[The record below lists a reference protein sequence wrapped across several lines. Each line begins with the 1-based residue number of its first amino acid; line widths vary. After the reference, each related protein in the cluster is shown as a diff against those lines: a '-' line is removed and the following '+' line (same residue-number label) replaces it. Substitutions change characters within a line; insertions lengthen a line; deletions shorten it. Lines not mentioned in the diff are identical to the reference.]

1 MANFLGFKQ
10 AFRATYENA
19 ENKAG
24 YVWFVRE
31 SSADTYGDIYV
42 GSRHYGHFGDEA
54 EQISA
59 LSALLGTGFTS
70 AHTVADAIAE
80 LSGVEASGEVVWAI
94 ENEGTYTETEP
105 EAQGAKQYLKLTI
118 GTGDPVYIPLD
129 ELVNLDNYYNKSE
142 ADAKFLTAVTE
153 TDPVFMASPASGI
166 TAEKIAEWDAKV
178 SNIKPDWDAAA
189 GSDAEILNKPTIP
202 DVSNFVTS
210 AQVATQVE
218 AYGYLTGYTETEPA
232 FNGSAASGITANDIA
247 AWNAKSDFSGSY
259 NDLTDQP
266 TIPAAQIQAD
276 WNETDNTSM
285 AYIANKPSI
294 PQAITIDGDDVEE

>member
-42 GSRHYGHFGDEA
+42 GSRHYGHFGNEA

-59 LSALLGTGFTS
+59 LSALIGTGFTS
-70 AHTVADAIAE
+70 AYTVADAINA
-80 LSGVEASGEVVWAI
+80 LQGIDASGEVVWATKS
-94 ENEGTYTETEP
+94 GDVYTETEP
-105 EAQGAKQYLKLTI
+105 EAQGAEQYLKISI
-118 GTGDPVYIPLD
+118 GSSASYIPLD

-142 ADAKFLTAVTE
+142 ADAKFLTGFTE
-153 TDPVFMASPASGI
+153 ADPVFMASPASGI
-166 TAEKIAEWDAKV
+166 TAQQIADWDAKV

-218 AYGYLTGYTETEPA
+218 AYGYLTAYTESDPVFMA
-232 FNGSAASGITANDIA
+232 SAASGIQDSDIA

-259 NDLTDQP
+259 NDLTDKP
-266 TIPAAQIQAD
+266 NIPAAQVQAD
-276 WNETDNTSM
+276 WNEADSTSM
-285 AYIANKPSI
+285 AYIANKPTI
-294 PQAITIDGDDVEE
+294 PQAITIEGDDVEE